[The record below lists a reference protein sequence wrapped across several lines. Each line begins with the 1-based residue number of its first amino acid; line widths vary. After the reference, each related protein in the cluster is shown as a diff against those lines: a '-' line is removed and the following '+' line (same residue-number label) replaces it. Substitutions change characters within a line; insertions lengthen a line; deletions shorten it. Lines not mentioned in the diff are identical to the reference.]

1 MDLQARCQVLDDA
14 DARHLV
20 VLLNAA
26 HVPSA
31 GSQELVLLG
40 RTPDCAQRFRRTTKV
55 GLWRN
60 ILSRHCPG
68 FRSTRPKRPRP
79 IGLICPCRSTK
90 PSLQRSRNMHLM
102 RRSSALHMRR
112 ETRIIGF
119 QIILDKR
126 PSKRPALALHSLSR
140 HGLTFFDRDGHLAS
154 TPPQPQGSV
163 YRESGFTKNW
173 LSRPSVPREAGTL
186 LKNNGA

>member
-1 MDLQARCQVLDDA
+1 MADLFVVGIQLLEVGRHRSEEVLARGRISARTVRRHDEGQGMDLQARCQVLDDA
-14 DARHLV
+14 DARNLV

-40 RTPDCAQRFRRTTKV
+40 CTPDCAQRSRRTTKV
-55 GLWRN
+55 GLRRN

-126 PSKRPALALHSLSR
+126 PSKRPICGRPASGAGRHSWHS
-140 HGLTFFDRDGHLAS
+140 
-154 TPPQPQGSV
+154 
-163 YRESGFTKNW
+163 
-173 LSRPSVPREAGTL
+173 PR
-186 LKNNGA
+186 